1 KNFGF
6 ESSDISSD
14 PKPRRNLFR
23 LQCDNRFMR
32 LAFTRVLL
40 VGCICALT
48 GLAQQQLTVEKL
60 VEFITSSISQKQ
72 PDKDV
77 AAILVTM
84 KLSEKLSPR
93 VIEDLQGKGAGPRTV
108 AALSKL
114 AETSATL
121 PAPPPRAA
129 FQNPKLPP
137 VPPYEEQQT
146 ILREAREYALNYSKT
161 LPDFICLQVTH
172 RYIDRHFK
180 PGTEG
185 SWAVSDMI
193 AEKLSYF
200 DQHEK
205 YEPISQ
211 NGNSLYGKADAIG
224 GALSR
229 GDFGTLLREIFTP
242 GSDAEFH
249 WERWG
254 NIDSHWM
261 NVYTFSIDQIH
272 SHETLDFNHSQ
283 QVTPGYHGEVF
294 IEKGPNVIWRIVV
307 EPEPPAT
314 FPMQN
319 IREQLDYRY
328 TDISGQ
334 KFLLPATG
342 QIVMRSE
349 GVGSKN
355 EIDFRSY
362 KKYSAD
368 TSITFDEAVDDKTAP
383 GQPEDEKAAPQPKK

>member
-1 KNFGF
+1 
-6 ESSDISSD
+6 
-14 PKPRRNLFR
+14 
-23 LQCDNRFMR
+23 MR
-32 LAFTRVLL
+32 LAFTRVVFL
-40 VGCICALT
+40 GCVCALA
-48 GLAQQQLTVEKL
+48 GLAQQQLTVDKL

-77 AAILVTM
+77 AGILATM

-108 AALSKL
+108 AALSHL
-114 AETSATL
+114 AEVSATL
-121 PAPPPRAA
+121 PAPAPKAA
-129 FQNPKLPP
+129 VLKPKLPP
-137 VPPYEEQQT
+137 PPPFEEQQT
-146 ILREAREYALNYSKT
+146 ILKEAREYALNYSKM

-185 SWAVSDMI
+185 SWAISDMI

-200 DQHEK
+200 DQQEK

-211 NGNSLYGKADAIG
+211 NGNSLYGKSQQIN

-229 GDFGTLLREIFTP
+229 GDFGTMLREIFTP
-242 GSDAEFH
+242 ESEAEFH

-254 NIDSHWM
+254 NLESHWM
-261 NVYTFSIDQIH
+261 NVYTFSIDALH
-272 SHETLDFNHSQ
+272 SHETLDFDHSQ
-283 QVTPGYHGEVF
+283 RVTPGYHGEVF
-294 IEKGPNVIWRIVV
+294 IEKGPNVIWKIVL
-307 EPEPPAT
+307 EPEPPAS

-319 IREQLDYRY
+319 IREELDYRY

-334 KFLLPATG
+334 KFLLPLKG
-342 QIVMRSE
+342 VIVMRSE
-349 GVGSKN
+349 GVGNKN
-355 EIDFRSY
+355 EIEFRSY

-368 TSITFDEAVDDKTAP
+368 TSITFDDADDKTPP
-383 GQPEDEKAAPQPKK
+383 GQPEPEPAPQPKK